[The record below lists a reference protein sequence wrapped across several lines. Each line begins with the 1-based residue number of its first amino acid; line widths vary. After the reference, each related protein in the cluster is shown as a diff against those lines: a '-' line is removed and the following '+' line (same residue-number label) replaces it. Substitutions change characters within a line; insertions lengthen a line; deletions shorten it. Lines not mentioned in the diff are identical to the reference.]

1 MLLMGMRNGTIESY
15 QERIQRVLVHIEN
28 HLDAPLPLEDLA
40 GVACFSPYHFHRV
53 FRGMTGVS
61 VKEHVRRLRLERA
74 ARRLKFSQ
82 DAVISIALD
91 SGYQA
96 PESFARAFQAVF
108 GEAPAAYRQSAREF
122 APPPAAGA
130 LPPIDARIVRIGPL
144 RLAFVR
150 HVGAYDEVGVA
161 WGRLMAWAGR
171 RGLLGPSIEAPLG
184 VLHDDVDITP
194 PESLRYDAALIVSAN
209 VAPEGEV
216 GVQELPASEYAMA
229 IHKGPYSE
237 VSDTYARLAGQW
249 LPASGRE
256 LATAPGIE
264 IYRNAPFEVPPEEL
278 ITEVHLPLAPKE

>member
-1 MLLMGMRNGTIESY
+1 MPVMGMRNGTVESY

-28 HLDAPLPLEDLA
+28 RLDGPLPLEELA
-40 GVACFSPYHFHRV
+40 AVACFSPYHFHRV

-82 DAVISIALD
+82 DAVMSIALD
-91 SGYQA
+91 AGYQT
-96 PESFARAFQAVF
+96 PESFARAFQGMF
-108 GEAPAAYRQSAREF
+108 GEAPTAYRQSAREF
-122 APPPAAGA
+122 TPPEAARA
-130 LPPIDARIVRIGPL
+130 LPPIEARLVRVGPL

-161 WGRLMAWAGR
+161 WGKLMAWAGR
-171 RGLLGPSIEAPLG
+171 RGLLGPSMQPPLG
-184 VLHDDVDITP
+184 VLHDDIDITP
-194 PESLRYDAALIVSAN
+194 PESLRYDAALIVNAN

-216 GVQELPASEYAMA
+216 GIQELPAAEYAMA

-264 IYRNAPFEVPPEEL
+264 IYRNSPFTVEPQEL